1 MLWNIL
7 IGLLR
12 QEILMAADPVDFWFT
27 MGSTYTYLSV
37 MRLDDL
43 QKSSGIR
50 FRWRP
55 FHLLVILQEMK
66 HVPFADKP
74 AKSAYMWRDIERRAA
89 MYGLTVSLPVPYPA
103 KQSIMANLVA
113 IVGMRQG
120 WGVDFVRAAYRRW
133 FQLGQETGSEPNVSE
148 SLRDI
153 GQEPQSVLA
162 LANATDATAALMA
175 ETEAAKKLGIFGS
188 PTFVVGRELFWGDDR
203 LEDAISWYRHSR
215 VKLSAG
221 KSSTMAPR
229 DIPEPDSLGG

>member
-1 MLWNIL
+1 
-7 IGLLR
+7 
-12 QEILMAADPVDFWFT
+12 
-27 MGSTYTYLSV
+27 
-37 MRLDDL
+37 
-43 QKSSGIR
+43 
-50 FRWRP
+50 
-55 FHLLVILQEMK
+55 MK

-89 MYGLTVSLPVPYPA
+89 MHGLPVSLPVPYPA

-133 FQLGQETGSEPNVSE
+133 FQLGQETGSEPNVLE

-162 LANATDATAALMA
+162 LANATDATTALMA
-175 ETEAAKKLGIFGS
+175 ETDVAKKLGIFGS

-203 LEDAISWYRHSR
+203 LDDAISWHRHRR
-215 VKLSAG
+215 VRLSADN
-221 KSSTMAPR
+221 SYTTPR

>member
-1 MLWNIL
+1 
-7 IGLLR
+7 
-12 QEILMAADPVDFWFT
+12 MAADPIDFWFT

-37 MRLDDL
+37 MRLSDV
-43 QKSSGIR
+43 QRSSGIR

-89 MYGLTVSLPVPYPA
+89 MYGLTVSLPAPYPA
-103 KQSIMANLVA
+103 KQSIVANLVA

-133 FQLGQETGSEPNVSE
+133 LQLGQETGSEPNVSE

-153 GQEPQSVLA
+153 GQAPESVLA
-162 LANATDATAALMA
+162 LASAPDATAALMA

-203 LEDAISWYRHSR
+203 LEDAISWHRDGR
-215 VKLSAG
+215 VRLSADDLDAMT
-221 KSSTMAPR
+221 SR
-229 DIPEPDSLGG
+229 DVPEPDSLGG

>member
-1 MLWNIL
+1 
-7 IGLLR
+7 
-12 QEILMAADPVDFWFT
+12 MAADPIDFWFT

-37 MRLDDL
+37 MRLSGV
-43 QKSSGIR
+43 QRSSGIR

-74 AKSAYMWRDIERRAA
+74 AKAAYMWRDIERRAA

-103 KQSIMANLVA
+103 RQSIMANLVA
-113 IVGMRQG
+113 TIGMRQG

-133 FQLGQETGSEPNVSE
+133 LQLGQETGSEPNVSE

-153 GQEPQSVLA
+153 GQEPESVLA
-162 LANATDATAALMA
+162 LASAPDATAALMA

-203 LEDAISWYRHSR
+203 LEDAISWHRDGR
-215 VKLSAG
+215 VRLAADHLGTITS
-221 KSSTMAPR
+221 R

>member
-1 MLWNIL
+1 MP
-7 IGLLR
+7 
-12 QEILMAADPVDFWFT
+12 ADPIDFWFT

-37 MRLDDL
+37 MRIGELE
-43 QKSSGIR
+43 QSSGIR

-89 MYGLTVSLPVPYPA
+89 MYGLPVSLPVPYPA

-113 IVGMRQG
+113 TVGMRQG

-133 FQLGQETGSEPNVSE
+133 FQLGQETGSEPNISE

-162 LANATDATAALMA
+162 LANAADAASALTE
-175 ETEAAKKLGIFGS
+175 ETNVARELGIFGS
-188 PTFVVGRELFWGDDR
+188 PTFVVGHELFWGDDR
-203 LEDAISWYRHSR
+203 LDDAIGWYREGR
-215 VKLSAG
+215 L
-221 KSSTMAPR
+221 KSSAPDSLAATSR

>member
-1 MLWNIL
+1 
-7 IGLLR
+7 
-12 QEILMAADPVDFWFT
+12 MASDTIDFWFT

-37 MRLDDL
+37 MRLGEL
-43 QKSSGIR
+43 EQSSGIR

-89 MYGLTVSLPVPYPA
+89 MYGLPVSLPVPYPA
-103 KQSIMANLVA
+103 KQSVAANLVA

-162 LANATDATAALMA
+162 LANAADATTALMA
-175 ETEAAKKLGIFGS
+175 ETDVAKNLGIFGS
-188 PTFVVGRELFWGDDR
+188 PTFVMGRELFWGDDR
-203 LEDAISWYRHSR
+203 LEDAISWHRDGR
-215 VKLSAG
+215 VNRLRDNPDY
-221 KSSTMAPR
+221 MNPR
-229 DIPEPDSLGG
+229 DIPESDSLGG

>member
-1 MLWNIL
+1 LLRSIL
-7 IGLLR
+7 IALLK
-12 QEILMAADPVDFWFT
+12 QEISMAADPINFWFT

-37 MRLDDL
+37 MRLGEL
-43 QKSSGIR
+43 QRSSGIQ

-89 MYGLTVSLPVPYPA
+89 MYNLPASFPVPYPA
-103 KQSIMANLVA
+103 KQSIRANLVA

-162 LANATDATAALMA
+162 LANATDATAALIA
-175 ETEAAKKLGIFGS
+175 ETEVAKKLGIFGS
-188 PTFVVGRELFWGDDR
+188 PTFVVGSELFWGDDR
-203 LEDAISWYRHSR
+203 LDDAISWHRHGR
-215 VKLSAG
+215 VRLSAD
-221 KSSTMAPR
+221 TTPR